1 MHKAYKKG
9 FISSAAT
16 DDILT
21 GADPENAPKV
31 KDPRMYSKR
40 AQKLVERVAK
50 IRRHKELLAEFLK
63 QGAWSVD
70 LTSTDWIGRPIKRGK
85 KSKRSPTPVD
95 DPSMRSPLRTTDTST
110 QSPGSK
116 RTVSAE
122 KMVRRMT
129 VNMADTVSRMTS
141 LKHSHE
147 KQRVEIA
154 ALIEERDM
162 QSVKASRYE
171 LEQTKM
177 EEGLKA
183 MEVELKQAAAAS
195 ASASLQKQTE
205 SSQVKAHQQRVKQV
219 LEEAEEIKQR
229 AALEVEKMQ
238 KQVQRAAD
246 AHGRDKSL
254 LQSAKQIQV
263 KHAGI
268 MGLLTE
274 VTQSEKGLEKEAKSA
289 QAKATKAKKQKLV
302 VDQQNDLLRQR
313 LAASQ
318 QKITELEGRA
328 KERAQA
334 LRQKDTRIAALEAM
348 ARKVSTASRAAH
360 PVIKIKNNKHK
371 IPAAKT
377 KTTAVKITHT
387 QKITAYH
394 LLPPL
399 PPLSCSLL
407 ADKAAAGAH
416 LQTRPWHEIRRRD
429 PHRL

>member
-70 LTSTDWIGRPIKRGK
+70 LTSTDWIAQPKKSRGK

-154 ALIEERDM
+154 ALKAVATETLLEITDYSSSSAGNAEREQQRSTRSRPQLQIKPRDTPAAPFSCCLLSGM
-162 QSVKASRYE
+162 SVGEPYYDVRKTPRATSHKAPSANAPSTRKKQE
-171 LEQTKM
+171 ARRSKKQE
-177 EEGLKA
+177 EEGSRQLRP
-183 MEVELKQAAAAS
+183 MRL
-195 ASASLQKQTE
+195 
-205 SSQVKAHQQRVKQV
+205 
-219 LEEAEEIKQR
+219 
-229 AALEVEKMQ
+229 
-238 KQVQRAAD
+238 
-246 AHGRDKSL
+246 
-254 LQSAKQIQV
+254 
-263 KHAGI
+263 
-268 MGLLTE
+268 
-274 VTQSEKGLEKEAKSA
+274 
-289 QAKATKAKKQKLV
+289 AKKA
-302 VDQQNDLLRQR
+302 RWR
-313 LAASQ
+313 M
-318 QKITELEGRA
+318 
-328 KERAQA
+328 
-334 LRQKDTRIAALEAM
+334 KD
-348 ARKVSTASRAAH
+348 
-360 PVIKIKNNKHK
+360 
-371 IPAAKT
+371 
-377 KTTAVKITHT
+377 
-387 QKITAYH
+387 
-394 LLPPL
+394 
-399 PPLSCSLL
+399 
-407 ADKAAAGAH
+407 G
-416 LQTRPWHEIRRRD
+416 
-429 PHRL
+429 PHYLFWM